1 MSDITIKLTDNSDLV
16 KAAKDEMIALALEAV
31 GLQAEGN
38 VVPLVPVDTGRLRS
52 SITHTVE
59 GETAYV
65 GTNVEY
71 AAYVLPRN
79 TALKGRAHSLICAPA

>member
-1 MSDITIKLTDNSDLV
+1 MSDITIKLTDNSDIV
-16 KAAKDEMIALALEAV
+16 KAAKDEMIARALEAV

-65 GTNVEY
+65 GSNVEY
-71 AAYVLPRN
+71 AAYVLPWS
-79 TALKGRAHSLICAPA
+79 TAPNAPAHSHICAPA